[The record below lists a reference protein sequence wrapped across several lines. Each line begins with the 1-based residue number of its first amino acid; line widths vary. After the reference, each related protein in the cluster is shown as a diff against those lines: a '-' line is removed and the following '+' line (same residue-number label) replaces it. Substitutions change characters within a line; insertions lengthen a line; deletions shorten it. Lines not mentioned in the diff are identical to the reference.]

1 MICVIDASAAVE
13 IAMKKSGAADLIN
26 RIMAA
31 DKVIAPTLFHAEVG
45 NVFRKYVQGGHID
58 EGQALSLYRTAIRI
72 VDEFAD
78 IQTLA
83 DEAVV
88 EAIRLSHS
96 VYDMFY
102 LILARRNGAKLL
114 TCDKKLQ
121 AVYVSHYNTTQ
132 QS

>member
-13 IAMKKSGAADLIN
+13 VVMKRSGAAGLIN

-31 DKVIAPTLFHAEVG
+31 EKTIAPALYYAEVG
-45 NVFRKYVQGGHID
+45 NVFRKYVSGNHID
-58 EGQALSLYRTAIRI
+58 EAQGLACYRDAIQI
-72 VDEFAD
+72 VDEFAE
-78 IQTLA
+78 IQVLI

-88 EAIRLSHS
+88 EAIRLNHS
-96 VYDMFY
+96 VYDMLY

-121 AVYVSHYNTTQ
+121 SLHASI
-132 QS
+132 S